1 MRLCKAE
8 KSDGQLCRMWALENE
23 EFCRWHSDS
32 KKAYEIRTMTK
43 WKADCLRKK
52 NKYGRLFILNKA
64 LKNINNDKT
73 IPAAEKGFLTIDL
86 CSAIDRLEKELK

>member
-43 WKADCLRKK
+43 
-52 NKYGRLFILNKA
+52 
-64 LKNINNDKT
+64 
-73 IPAAEKGFLTIDL
+73 
-86 CSAIDRLEKELK
+86 